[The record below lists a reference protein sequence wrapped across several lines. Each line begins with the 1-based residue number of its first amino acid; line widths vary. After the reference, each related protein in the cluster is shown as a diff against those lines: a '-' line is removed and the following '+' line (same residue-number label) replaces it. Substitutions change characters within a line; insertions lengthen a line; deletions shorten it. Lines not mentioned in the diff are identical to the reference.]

1 MSTLKGE
8 RVLCLK
14 EANAQAAPN
23 TRQTTHLTRYLRHT
37 TLTGT
42 LALHS
47 AVRTLNPPPARSQH
61 RLNKYVG
68 KTGSSA
74 LFQALMPRMSQ
85 LSVIKSP
92 ALFCWQAARQPSL
105 VECEVYCFNFLSS
118 KTAIRQSEASW
129 RLQLHQKIPQ
139 RLGGAICLS
148 RACTDGDAAQNR
160 SSALVVALT

>member
-14 EANAQAAPN
+14 EANTQAAPN

-85 LSVIKSP
+85 LSIASEDSP
-92 ALFCWQAARQPSL
+92 AFGLRVSYESRGHLLEQSVHGWRRCAKPLIRLSGGLDIDAVGALSL
-105 VECEVYCFNFLSS
+105 H
-118 KTAIRQSEASW
+118 
-129 RLQLHQKIPQ
+129 RL
-139 RLGGAICLS
+139 C
-148 RACTDGDAAQNR
+148 
-160 SSALVVALT
+160 